1 MSYSKGGSIS
11 SFVQSVKQIQDAS
24 TRVQSRF
31 NSIK

>member
-1 MSYSKGGSIS
+1 MSNSKGGSIS
-11 SFVQSVKQIQDAS
+11 YFVQSVKQIQDAS